1 MFEVCES
8 IADGRAKLEVHPLSI
23 GGKEDPVRL
32 VIRAIRAFMHSPRV
46 GVDIIR
52 GLRAHPLALIRK
64 QGLGVQP
71 RLGFSDRAIA
81 KLFNANLG
89 FRSLAKEN
97 GIDPELLISTL
108 GGEPCVPLSRGRQPG
123 PHRRFSLEQTT

>member
-1 MFEVCES
+1 LAFKLDVNGSIMSAHMFEVCES

-52 GLRAHPLALIRK
+52 GLRAHPLALIRNR
-64 QGLGVQP
+64 VWAYNP
-71 RLGFSDRAIA
+71 DSAF
-81 KLFNANLG
+81 
-89 FRSLAKEN
+89 
-97 GIDPELLISTL
+97 
-108 GGEPCVPLSRGRQPG
+108 
-123 PHRRFSLEQTT
+123 QTGQ